1 MYVCMCTESV
11 LHVYYAEI
19 ISANYFLFFPQDVR
33 IQFMSGNRPKA
44 LAAFI
49 YPKIDTIH
57 LRTIFQTLL
66 SSGSLSEYIAEN
78 NYVRTNAINVK
89 L

>member
-1 MYVCMCTESV
+1 MYVCMYTESI
-11 LHVYYAEI
+11 LYYAEI
-19 ISANYFLFFPQDVR
+19 ISANDFLFFPQDVR
-33 IQFMSGNRPKA
+33 LQFMSGNRPEA

-57 LRTIFQTLL
+57 LQIVFQTLL

-78 NYVRTNAINVK
+78 NDARTNAINVK